1 MAETANW
8 YVVHTY
14 SGYEN
19 TVKATIEKY
28 VENRNLQDLI
38 LRISIP
44 TEKVEE
50 PVESSDYVA
59 DKALKEGD
67 EKPETKI
74 VERKVFPGYVL
85 IKMVLNDDT
94 WHVVRNI
101 RGVTGFLGDGEKAI
115 PLPEREVA
123 ALGIDLN
130 EGEDTIEIIG
140 ESAME
145 SDARDYAE
153 KLGNYV
159 RIISGAMEG
168 HEAAVKNIDLDNR
181 KVTVTIELFGR
192 ENEVE
197 LDLDQVEPA
206 DAE

>member
-38 LRISIP
+38 LRICIP

-50 PVESSDYVA
+50 PVKSSDVVA
-59 DKALKEGD
+59 DKAVKEGED
-67 EKPETKI
+67 KPETKI

-101 RGVTGFLGDGEKAI
+101 RGVTGFLGDGDKAI
-115 PLPEREVA
+115 PLPEREVV
-123 ALGIDLN
+123 ALGIDLD
-130 EGEDTIEIIG
+130 EDEDTIEIIG
-140 ESAME
+140 ASAME
-145 SDARDYAE
+145 SDARSYAE

-168 HEAAVKNIDLDNR
+168 HEAAVKHVDAEAHTVD
-181 KVTVTIELFGR
+181 VTIDMFGR
-192 ENEVE
+192 EIDVT
-197 LDLDQVEPA
+197 LDFDQVEPA

>member
-50 PVESSDYVA
+50 PVKTSDVVA
-59 DKALKEGD
+59 DKAVKEGED
-67 EKPETKI
+67 KPETKI

-101 RGVTGFLGDGEKAI
+101 RGVTGFLGDGDKAI

-123 ALGIDLN
+123 ALGIDLD

-140 ESAME
+140 ESAM
-145 SDARDYAE
+145 DDGVRDYAE

-159 RIISGAMEG
+159 RIVSGAMEG
-168 HEAAVKNIDLDNR
+168 HEAAVKHIDLENR

>member
-168 HEAAVKNIDLDNR
+168 REAAVKNIDLDNR

>member
-50 PVESSDYVA
+50 PVKTSDVVA
-59 DKALKEGD
+59 DKAVKEGED
-67 EKPETKI
+67 KPETKI

-101 RGVTGFLGDGEKAI
+101 RGVTGFLGDGDKAI

-123 ALGIDLN
+123 ALGIDLD
-130 EGEDTIEIIG
+130 EGEDTVEIIG
-140 ESAME
+140 ESAL
-145 SDARDYAE
+145 DAGVRDYAE
-153 KLGNYV
+153 KLGKFV

-168 HEAAVKNIDLDNR
+168 QEAAVKHIDLENR
-181 KVTVTIELFGR
+181 KIDATIDMFGR
-192 ENEVE
+192 EIDIT